1 MAPKMYINMRKKL
14 IEYFVGSVVVMT
26 AVVLIIDIQNRDNLT
41 LRTLLIQAVIALV
54 GSAALTLIRYFLL
67 KKNLRNNNKQKQ

>member
-1 MAPKMYINMRKKL
+1 MRKKL